1 MGGAIRC
8 QHILFSRFTCTLWDQ
23 FFEVKYALP
32 SIEVIFVG
40 GGNLEVKSII
50 RESIWQK
57 RKRERERERE
67 RNEAIGPK
75 VETPLK
81 NVFGFGLLRR
91 RRLRSKI
98 VSRQMPL

>member
-40 GGNLEVKSII
+40 GCNLEVKSII

-57 RKRERERERE
+57 REREREMKLLVR
-67 RNEAIGPK
+67 K
-75 VETPLK
+75 LK
-81 NVFGFGLLRR
+81 LL
-91 RRLRSKI
+91 
-98 VSRQMPL
+98 

>member
-1 MGGAIRC
+1 MAK
-8 QHILFSRFTCTLWDQ
+8 
-23 FFEVKYALP
+23 EK
-32 SIEVIFVG
+32 E
-40 GGNLEVKSII
+40 
-50 RESIWQK
+50 
-57 RKRERERERE
+57 RERERERE